1 MKHIFNILLFSFS
14 IQICAQEPINSTVQL
29 SKDSLSSVQIS
40 LSDARIENLVTK
52 SIELDSKSLE
62 FEGFRIQIASVS
74 GVGSQSKA
82 REIQAQFIQQYPE
95 IPSYLEWDLPNFK
108 VRVGDFRTRAE
119 AEGAV
124 IQLKKNF
131 PGAYVVGDHIKFPK
145 L

>member
-1 MKHIFNILLFSFS
+1 MKKHISLIAFFAPFVVW
-14 IQICAQEPINSTVQL
+14 AQEPINSSIQL
-29 SKDSLSSVQIS
+29 KLDSLSSVKI
-40 LSDARIENLVTK
+40 LLNDARIETLVSK
-52 SIELDSKSLE
+52 SIELDSKNLE
-62 FEGFRIQIASVS
+62 FDGYRIQIASVS
-74 GVGSQSKA
+74 GVGSQAKA

-124 IQLKKNF
+124 IKLKKNF
-131 PGAYVVGDHIKFPK
+131 PGAYVVSDKIKFPA